1 VASRVLERAL
11 PPSPEGAREDESAM
25 DDPADITMP
34 IEVDAEPEPTT
45 TPCKRLRLA
54 VLLRALADIE
64 AGGRLRRD
72 ALAWLLATA
81 TGGPGLRAR
90 DIFEEIGLD
99 PDDCQRA
106 LRRRRRD
113 LVLASLLQTIGDAAL
128 AQLDEMAA

>member
-1 VASRVLERAL
+1 
-11 PPSPEGAREDESAM
+11 M

-34 IEVDAEPEPTT
+34 IEVDAEPDPTT

-54 VLLRALADIE
+54 VLLRALVDVE

-72 ALAWLLATA
+72 ALAWLLAPSTS
-81 TGGPGLRAR
+81 GPGLRAR
-90 DIFEEIGLD
+90 DLFEEIGLD
-99 PDDCQRA
+99 PDDCQRT

-128 AQLDEMAA
+128 AQLDHEQAA